1 MKIKNKF
8 QFIVSLLFIIN
19 ILNAGCGAC
28 PGDMRLKTSS
38 EIEEVNNNTLITS
51 VPKDGKVAGLIIASC
66 GKCNFAN
73 KDKRCEL
80 SIKIGEKLFPV
91 VGTNLNEHG
100 DAHSSEGF
108 CSAVRI
114 ARAKGEIKKNTFH
127 SESFVLI
134 GN

>member
-1 MKIKNKF
+1 MEIKNKF

-28 PGDMRLKTSS
+28 PGDMRLKSS
-38 EIEEVNNNTLITS
+38 SQIEQVNNNTLITS
-51 VPKDGKVAGLIIASC
+51 VPKDGKVSGLIIASC
-66 GKCNFAN
+66 GKCNFGK

-114 ARAKGEIKKNTFH
+114 ARAKGEIKKNIFH
-127 SESFVLI
+127 SDSFVLI